1 MELNT
6 AMLTSDDDSL
16 MTCRETKLSV
26 EEGELSSGPFFFLL
40 KFNIYQINIGQ
51 ISQSE

>member
-16 MTCRETKLSV
+16 MTYRQNW
-26 EEGELSSGPFFFLL
+26 EGELSSGSFFFLL
-40 KFNIYQINIGQ
+40 KFNIYKINIGQ